1 MNERADNLLTLF
13 EAAPVL
19 RVKVSTLRSWVLHR
33 KIPYIKLLG
42 GRVFLRRS
50 DCEAL
55 ISASVVPARENP
67 NTRERGHRRSCM
79 S

>member
-1 MNERADNLLTLF
+1 MSERYDDLLTLP

-33 KIPYIKLLG
+33 KIPYVKLLG

-50 DCEAL
+50 DCESL
-55 ISASVVPARENP
+55 ITASVVPPREDRHA
-67 NTRERGHRRSCM
+67 T
-79 S
+79 